1 LEWGGGFIPFM
12 KGAKSSLSMLFF
24 LAFGFLIPTYWFS
37 KFFYMV
43 FWIFTVLSVS
53 TSMASLLLFV
63 PNICTRWHFRFSI
76 SLSFF
81 FFFFLAPRSLCYM
94 LEFAGKKN
102 VKEVDMFIR
111 LESDRP
117 EPRKAN
123 YPLLQFGLAI

>member
-1 LEWGGGFIPFM
+1 
-12 KGAKSSLSMLFF
+12 
-24 LAFGFLIPTYWFS
+24 
-37 KFFYMV
+37 
-43 FWIFTVLSVS
+43 
-53 TSMASLLLFV
+53 
-63 PNICTRWHFRFSI
+63 
-76 SLSFF
+76 
-81 FFFFLAPRSLCYM
+81 M